1 MKEGDPVS
9 EPTTTGI
16 GAALGWKAVGGAA
29 GVAAGGLTL
38 GTIVVMLMRKPRT
51 DPEWAVAIISSVAS
65 SLGFA
70 SLIVLHWSLQKWA
83 ESLFGLMTLGSLY
96 FACSLPGWMLVR
108 WLFNWMNRREDKDL
122 AEVAAEVKGLLP

>member
-1 MKEGDPVS
+1 MKGSSVT
-9 EPTTTGI
+9 EPTTTSV
-16 GAALGWKAVGGAA
+16 GAAIGWKAVGGAA

-51 DPEWAVAIISSVAS
+51 DPEWVVAISSSVAS

-70 SLIVLHWSLQKWA
+70 SLIVLHWGLQKWA

-96 FACSLPGWMLVR
+96 FACALPGWMLVR
-108 WLFNWMNRREDKDL
+108 WAFNWMNKRADKDL
-122 AEVAAEVKGLLP
+122 GEVIADAKEVLR